1 VPTRVKYFRD
11 ELVPAKAGQKPF
23 GPTADERR
31 LVEMLAAKGL
41 RYVDMAS
48 VLRGGINPCMLWKHF
63 RTEMRRGKAVA
74 NLKIADTL
82 YKKVTVNTGI
92 LNASRLTG
100 GWRKLFNPTSAGQR
114 QVGELSRNRPP
125 VLEPLIDTSKWTI
138 KTYGEPT

>member
-1 VPTRVKYFRD
+1 LPQEEGVPFDKIAPQV
-11 ELVPAKAGQKPF
+11 

-31 LVEMLAAKGL
+31 LLEMLAAKGL

-48 VLRGGINPCMLWKHF
+48 VLRGGINPCMLWRHC
-63 RTEMRRGKAVA
+63 RTEIRRGKAVA

-100 GWRKLFNPTSAGQR
+100 GWRKPFNPTSAGQR
-114 QVGELSRNRPP
+114 QVEELSRNRPP
-125 VLEPLIDTSKWTI
+125 VLEPLIGTSKWTS